1 PTGNRRQYVQQ
12 HSVIASSS
20 VQDCPPATARRQW
33 RGPGKGW
40 VPPGRRAT
48 PSALARALIQ
58 CPVIRNRSIRC
69 YPIKGTLG
77 RSADVESMTVSD
89 HWTEVLRCPNCALT
103 GVAVLSQPNGSDSV
117 LVMLSQRFLKLQIR
131 ARMRET

>member
-1 PTGNRRQYVQQ
+1 MLLDILAAIARKDYEDRRP
-12 HSVIASSS
+12 I
-20 VQDCPPATARRQW
+20 
-33 RGPGKGW
+33 
-40 VPPGRRAT
+40 VPK
-48 PSALARALIQ
+48 
-58 CPVIRNRSIRC
+58 NRSIRC

-117 LVMLSQRFLKLQIR
+117 LVETLPAGFKAVTSKYGDTFYCVACDRPASGVN
-131 ARMRET
+131 ARL